1 MEGVSFK
8 PAGAVSQ
15 MQKIQT
21 RMEQQVRQ
29 ARQAAQAQPAKSSG
43 LGFTEAV
50 RKMVN
55 EVNAQQVKA
64 DESIEDLLTGKV
76 HNIHEVV
83 TNVAKADLSFKLMIQ
98 TRNKLVEAYK
108 QTMNIQV

>member
-1 MEGVSFK
+1 MAGVSFG
-8 PAGAVSQ
+8 PAGAISQ

-21 RMEQQVRQ
+21 QMEQQVRQ
-29 ARQAAQAQPAKSSG
+29 ARQAVQAQPAKSPG
-43 LGFTEAV
+43 PGFTDAV
-50 RKMVN
+50 RKLVS

-76 HNIHEVV
+76 NNVHEVV
-83 TNVAKADLSFKLMIQ
+83 TNVAKADLSFKLMLQ